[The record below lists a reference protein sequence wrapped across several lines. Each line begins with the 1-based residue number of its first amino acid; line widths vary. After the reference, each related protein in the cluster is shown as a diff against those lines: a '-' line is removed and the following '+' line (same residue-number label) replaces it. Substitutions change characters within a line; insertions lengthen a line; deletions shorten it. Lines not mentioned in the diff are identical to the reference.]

1 MKRILY
7 FIFFFSSTL
16 FPNEKNELE
25 LKNCILIGL
34 EQNPEIKQKLWYEI
48 SKKNALE
55 QTYSDFYPKLNF
67 QYGYNKQ
74 SIQSKNETPI
84 TKKNYFATIEVLQ
97 NLYNQNSVTK
107 IDIAKEELFISQ
119 LELKKQKENIV
130 FNIIQTYLTIL
141 IFLENIKASEENLN
155 FYKQYVE
162 MIQKFIE
169 VGLRTHNELL
179 KANAELKNAEV
190 ELAKIKNQFNLSKLQ
205 LVFYMGLL
213 KENQNVDLENFNIK
227 KIEPEELL
235 SYFNT
240 KKEIVINALN
250 KINHIKELYEIALV
264 ERKDYQI
271 QRKQIELSKLGINLQ
286 KSGYYPLLGAS
297 FTYSQVDDYFHLRSP
312 ENKNW
317 NLSLFIKIPLFEGFL
332 TKNKIEEYE
341 SLFQIQLEKENLLK
355 QSIALELESNF
366 NNYKELEKKIQF
378 YKESYKYAKENL
390 NLVQKRYNNGLGTF
404 LELTDATNLYY
415 TSSKN
420 LIQAKYE
427 IELKKI
433 EILKSLG
440 IILEIL

>member
-7 FIFFFSSTL
+7 LIFFFSFAL
-16 FPNEKNELE
+16 FPDEKRELD

-34 EQNPEIKQKLWYEI
+34 EKNPEIKQKLWYEI

-55 QTYSDFYPKLNF
+55 QTYSEFYPKLSV
-67 QYGYNKQ
+67 QYGYNKN
-74 SIQSKNETPI
+74 SIQNKNETPI

-97 NLYNQNSVTK
+97 NLYNQNSITK

-119 LELKKQKENIV
+119 LELELQKENIV
-130 FNIIQTYLTIL
+130 FNIIRTYITIL
-141 IFLENIKASEENLN
+141 IYLENIKVAEENLN
-155 FYKQYVE
+155 YYKQYVD
-162 MIQKFIE
+162 MIQKSID

-179 KANAELKNAEV
+179 KANSESKNAEV
-190 ELAKIKNQFNLSKLQ
+190 ELVKMKNQLDLSKLQ
-205 LVFYMGLL
+205 LMFYMGLL
-213 KENQNVDLENFNIK
+213 KENQRIDLENLIIK

-240 KKEIVINALN
+240 KKDIVVNALN
-250 KINHIKELYEIALV
+250 KINQYNELYEIALA

-271 QRKQIELSKLGINLQ
+271 QRRQIELSKLGIGLQ
-286 KSGYYPLLGAS
+286 KSGYYPILGAS
-297 FTYSQVDDYFHLRSP
+297 FTYSQLDDYYHLKSP
-312 ENKNW
+312 ENKTW
-317 NLSLFIKIPLFEGFL
+317 DLKLFIKIPIFEGFS
-332 TKNKIEEYE
+332 TKNKVEEYE
-341 SLFQIQLEKENLLK
+341 SLHQVQLEKENLLK
-355 QSIALELESNF
+355 QNIALELESNF
-366 NNYKELEKKIQF
+366 NNYQELEKKIQF

-390 NLVQKRYNNGLGTF
+390 NIVQKRYNNGLGTF

-420 LIQAKYE
+420 LIQTKYE

-433 EILKSLG
+433 EILKLLG